1 MTLSINTQTNNT
13 AIVMSVVKGSNIV
26 VLNVIMLTAVKLNVM
41 AQNS

>member
-13 AIVMSVVKGSNIV
+13 AIAMSVVKGSNIV